1 MYTIMKSMSIF
12 LLQIQYSISI
22 VQCGKWR
29 WDQSPSKSNQ
39 IRSTWI
45 EFRWTVSKSPLLCL
59 TLTTFMCVLV
69 HVPFYVLKSKKS
81 MKRDLELTTFIFRPI
96 GLPVMRKV
104 RVFNLNTQ
112 SSIQMLSISGN
123 TIHFHCSFFTDKVFN
138 NGFRPDLS
146 YRDTFS
152 DAQFLEEFYLF
163 RNLLSSV
170 ENSHFLLFP

>member
-1 MYTIMKSMSIF
+1 MH
-12 LLQIQYSISI
+12 
-22 VQCGKWR
+22 V
-29 WDQSPSKSNQ
+29 
-39 IRSTWI
+39 
-45 EFRWTVSKSPLLCL
+45 
-59 TLTTFMCVLV
+59 CVLV
-69 HVPFYVLKSKKS
+69 HVPCIQHTQIDEIDD
-81 MKRDLELTTFIFRPI
+81 RNLEQELNIFFFRPI

-170 ENSHFLLFP
+170 EVSHFLLFPQSEEFLKNSHFEIFFQKRFFS